1 LQERSQS
8 SYIDLIRLRLYAI
21 LILMQVLDLST
32 KPRVKGAKHWFQEI
46 NQLYHPT
53 GEIEQ
58 DSQEIVY
65 SFDNLNTTKFVPIL
79 LKEWFYLV
87 KKDGYLVIDY
97 LPNKTCNPQK
107 LEQQMWWLWLGR
119 YDIIYHG
126 QIEVTSKQSLL
137 SNSNKKQV
145 TSEQLLKFVKS
156 VPIQPDP
163 SKEDG
168 SYFRIVCKKLEST
181 KIAGDD
187 VNKWTFGMITKGER
201 NEWIEEIIQAI
212 HKQKIPNYEIV
223 VAGAYFDRKE
233 KNFTYIPFKEREF
246 KPGGW
251 KGWITKQKNVIVRAA
266 KYENLCIMHDRI
278 VLDDNWFKGVK
289 KYGNTFELMCVK
301 QTLRGT
307 AIRSGDWITYGS
319 NTLDLP
325 YNIAKLD
332 YKDWDEQ
339 IYVGGMLTILK
350 KSIAKECPWSEI
362 RYWGEEDVELT
373 FRQRDRG
380 YLARFNPYS
389 SIEAL
394 SWRFGELPSK
404 YYLSQGL
411 LPKDMLL
418 RRFMRQLNKL
428 IFSVPILMEATS
440 PLVVM
445 FIKSR
450 LYRFLTSH

>member
-1 LQERSQS
+1 
-8 SYIDLIRLRLYAI
+8 
-21 LILMQVLDLST
+21 MQVLDLSS

-53 GEIEQ
+53 GEFEQ
-58 DSQEIVY
+58 DSQDIVY
-65 SFDNLNTTKFVPIL
+65 SYDNLNTTKFVPIL

-87 KKDGYLVIDY
+87 KEGGYLVIDY
-97 LPNKTCNPQK
+97 IPNKRSNFKK
-107 LEQQMWWLWLGR
+107 LEQQMWWLWKGK
-119 YDIIYHG
+119 YDIVYHG
-126 QIEVTSKQSLL
+126 KIEQRAQNKEQIID
-137 SNSNKKQV
+137 
-145 TSEQLLKFVKS
+145 FVKN
-156 VPIQPDP
+156 PPDQPDP

-168 SYFRIVCKKLEST
+168 SYYRFVVKKLEST
-181 KIAGDD
+181 KILGDS
-187 VNKWTFGMITKGER
+187 VGKWTFGMLTMGDR
-201 NEWIEEIIQAI
+201 NE
-212 HKQKIPNYEIV
+212 
-223 VAGAYFDRKE
+223 
-233 KNFTYIPFKEREF
+233 
-246 KPGGW
+246 
-251 KGWITKQKNVIVRAA
+251 
-266 KYENLCIMHDRI
+266 
-278 VLDDNWFKGVK
+278 
-289 KYGNTFELMCVK
+289 CVK

-332 YKDWDEQ
+332 YKDLDEQ

-373 FRQRDRG
+373 FRQRGHG

-428 IFSVPILMEATS
+428 VFSVPILREATS

>member
-1 LQERSQS
+1 
-8 SYIDLIRLRLYAI
+8 
-21 LILMQVLDLST
+21 MQVLDLSS

-53 GEIEQ
+53 GEFEQ
-58 DSQEIVY
+58 DSQDIVY
-65 SFDNLNTTKFVPIL
+65 SYDNLNTTKFVPIL

-87 KKDGYLVIDY
+87 KEGGYLVIDY
-97 LPNKTCNPQK
+97 IPNKRSNFKK
-107 LEQQMWWLWLGR
+107 LEQQMWWLWKGK
-119 YDIIYHG
+119 YDIVYHG
-126 QIEVTSKQSLL
+126 KIEQRAQNKEQIID
-137 SNSNKKQV
+137 
-145 TSEQLLKFVKS
+145 FVKN
-156 VPIQPDP
+156 PPDQPDP

-168 SYFRIVCKKLEST
+168 SYFRFVVKKLEST
-181 KIAGDD
+181 KILGDS
-187 VNKWTFGMITKGER
+187 VGKWTFGMLTMGDR
-201 NEWIEEIIQAI
+201 NEWVEEIFAAI
-212 HKQKIPNYEIV
+212 RKQKIPHYEVIV
-223 VAGAYFDRKE
+223 CGKYFDRDE
-233 KNFTYIPFKEREF
+233 KDFTYIPFGQRLF

-251 KGWITKQKNVIVRAA
+251 KGWITKQKNLIARNA
-266 KYENLCIMHDRI
+266 KYENVCIMHDRI

-373 FRQRDRG
+373 FRQRGHG

-428 IFSVPILMEATS
+428 VFSVPILREATS